1 MLRVNLSKKDGLV
14 GIIIAF
20 REAERVINSKEYKK
34 KYVNSDPIEG
44 TADYTSRK
52 IYKGIKGLNIDET

>member
-20 REAERVINSKEYKK
+20 REAERVINSKEYKE
-34 KYVNSDPIEG
+34 KYANSDPIEG

-52 IYKGIKGLNIDET
+52 IHHDI